1 MGLPI
6 VTVLKGDAPYERGYH
21 TEQSG
26 LLPPSKT
33 TVEETQEAPD
43 SVVRE
48 GGELAAIDPV
58 GLRPRVARLGG
69 FRIESWKTIVVTVAE
84 TLCRW

>member
-1 MGLPI
+1 MREA
-6 VTVLKGDAPYERGYH
+6 T

-33 TVEETQEAPD
+33 TVEETQVAPD
-43 SVVRE
+43 SVVQE
-48 GGELAAIDPV
+48 GGELAGIDPV